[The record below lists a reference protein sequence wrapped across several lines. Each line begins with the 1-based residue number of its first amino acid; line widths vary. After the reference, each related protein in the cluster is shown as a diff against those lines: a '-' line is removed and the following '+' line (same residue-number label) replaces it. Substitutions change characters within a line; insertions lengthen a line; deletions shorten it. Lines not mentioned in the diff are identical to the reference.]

1 MGVLESFDR
10 AHTLPPWEEP
20 REQGVAEPGVQSPRK
35 AAVRSTS
42 SPADRHQG
50 VSPQRQGEGE
60 AGLRAMESS
69 HQ

>member
-1 MGVLESFDR
+1 MLESFDR
-10 AHTLPPWEEP
+10 DHTLPPWEEP
-20 REQGVAEPGVQSPRK
+20 REQGVAEPGVQSPRR
-35 AAVRSTS
+35 AVGGSTS
-42 SPADRHQG
+42 SPADRHRG